1 MNKHQKWL
9 KKMGLSPEQVKMK
22 KRRLGS
28 PNSIPDYSTVEYYRM
43 SNTIPSNGTKSTDIS
58 KSSFCKENYAMVPS
72 YNKGPIQPVSVNDL
86 KQGAGRK
93 V

>member
-9 KKMGLSPEQVKMK
+9 KKMGLSPEQVNSK
-22 KRRLGS
+22 KKLLGS
-28 PNSIPDYSTVEYYRM
+28 PNSIPDYSTVENYKM

-58 KSSFCKENYAMVPS
+58 KSSFCKENYAMVPA
-72 YNKGPIQPVSVNDL
+72 YNKGPIMMVSKEDL

>member
-9 KKMGLSPEQVKMK
+9 KKMGLSPEQIKMK
-22 KRRLGS
+22 KRKLGS

-43 SNTIPSNGTKSTDIS
+43 SNTIPSNGTKSTDTS
-58 KSSFCKENYAMVPS
+58 KSTFCKENYAMVPA
-72 YNKGPIQPVSVNDL
+72 YNKGPIMLVTKEEL